1 MFGIEFHR
9 YNFNLGAT
17 FFLSKDLHIII
28 YIHLLEEGLN
38 KNNIKKKNKQQHK
51 GKILVTNENNHDQI
65 KNFP

>member
-38 KNNIKKKNKQQHK
+38 KSNIKEKEAATQRQNPSNK
-51 GKILVTNENNHDQI
+51 
-65 KNFP
+65 